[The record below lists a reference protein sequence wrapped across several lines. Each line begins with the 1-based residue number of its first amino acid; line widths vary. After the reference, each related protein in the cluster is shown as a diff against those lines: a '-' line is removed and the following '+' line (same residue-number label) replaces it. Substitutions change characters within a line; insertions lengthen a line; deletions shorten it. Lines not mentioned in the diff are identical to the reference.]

1 MSDFNI
7 SKYILSIYSMYPH
20 KNAIDIYDCILD
32 LCITKFNSVCFSDHY
47 HSPGFGKAIKILTKK
62 VRAILY
68 GSN

>member
-7 SKYILSIYSMYPH
+7 SKYILSIYSMYIRGD
-20 KNAIDIYDCILD
+20 NIDIYDCVLD
-32 LCITKFNSVCFSDHY
+32 LCAVKFNGAYFSDHY